1 MHGVVGLSA
10 LVSCMGFKAPEHSI
24 PIVWGSGTS
33 EHRWATSSPVFES
46 NQGQE
51 KAGGARVRCASRMKR
66 LKTVV
71 PPLPI
76 SSRLVETVA
85 ASHA

>member
-1 MHGVVGLSA
+1 MNTVA
-10 LVSCMGFKAPEHSI
+10 AI
-24 PIVWGSGTS
+24 
-33 EHRWATSSPVFES
+33 SPMFES

-51 KAGGARVRCASRMKR
+51 KAGGARVGCAFRTKR

-76 SSRLVETVA
+76 SSRPVDTVA
-85 ASHA
+85 ASHV